1 MVDLTRSD
9 GHVLYMVQVDLDP
22 TPSLAELG
30 EEEVAFSSIGVSA
43 PGHSSPAL
51 VGSRVYGHY
60 RGPFFV
66 RLILKYFL
74 LGHLVREGL
83 HSSEYEG
90 PLGPETRIGG
100 AA

>member
-9 GHVLYMVQVDLDP
+9 GHVLYVVQVDLDP

-30 EEEVAFSSIGVSA
+30 EEEVAFSSIGLSA

-74 LGHLVREGL
+74 LGL
-83 HSSEYEG
+83 
-90 PLGPETRIGG
+90 
-100 AA
+100 